1 MTAPL
6 AFCYETGPE
15 KALQAARAFHQLDKS
30 PAVEVRKPGIFLLI
44 TLFVEHQ
51 SLSISLT
58 ASNALGK
65 AEQNMEK
72 ISRDGKSKIILKSEK

>member
-1 MTAPL
+1 M
-6 AFCYETGPE
+6 
-15 KALQAARAFHQLDKS
+15 DKS
-30 PAVEVRKPGIFLLI
+30 PAVGVRKPGIFLPI
-44 TLFVEHQ
+44 TTFLEHQ

-72 ISRDGKSKIILKSEK
+72 MPRDGKSKIILKSGK